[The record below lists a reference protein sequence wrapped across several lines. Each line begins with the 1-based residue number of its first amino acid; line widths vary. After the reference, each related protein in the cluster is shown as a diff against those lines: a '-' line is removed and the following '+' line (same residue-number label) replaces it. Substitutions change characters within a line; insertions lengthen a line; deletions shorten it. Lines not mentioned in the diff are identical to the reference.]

1 MNEEEN
7 AAALGPDRIRDAVV
21 TEIPHLRRYARA
33 LLRDATAADDLVQD
47 CLERALG
54 RLHLFQP
61 GTNLRSWL
69 FAVLHNL
76 FISQRRAAAR
86 RRDEPMADP
95 PSPAVPPVQPVR
107 LEARDMGNALALL
120 PPEQR
125 AVVLLIG
132 LEDMSYREAA
142 DVLGVPIGT
151 VMSRLS
157 RGRERLRQLM
167 EGQATEAAAE
177 PVLRRVK

>member
-7 AAALGPDRIRDAVV
+7 ATPVGPDQIRDAVV

-69 FAVLHNL
+69 F
-76 FISQRRAAAR
+76 
-86 RRDEPMADP
+86 
-95 PSPAVPPVQPVR
+95 
-107 LEARDMGNALALL
+107 
-120 PPEQR
+120 
-125 AVVLLIG
+125 
-132 LEDMSYREAA
+132 
-142 DVLGVPIGT
+142 GVPI
-151 VMSRLS
+151 R
-157 RGRERLRQLM
+157 
-167 EGQATEAAAE
+167 
-177 PVLRRVK
+177 

>member
-7 AAALGPDRIRDAVV
+7 AAPVGPDQIRDAVV

-76 FISQRRAAAR
+76 FISQRRTEAR

-95 PSPAVPPVQPVR
+95 PSPAVAPAQPAR
-107 LEARDMGNALALL
+107 LEARDMGNALAML
-120 PPEQR
+120 PAEQR
-125 AVVLLIG
+125 VVVLLIG

-167 EGQATEAAAE
+167 EAAPMEGSGE
-177 PVLRRVK
+177 PILRRVK

>member
-1 MNEEEN
+1 M
-7 AAALGPDRIRDAVV
+7 GQDPIRVAVV

-33 LLRDATAADDLVQD
+33 LLRDASRADDLVQD

-76 FISQRRAAAR
+76 FISQRRTDAR
-86 RRDEPMADP
+86 RRVEPMADP
-95 PSPAVPPVQPVR
+95 PSPAVEPAQQAR
-107 LEARDMGNALALL
+107 LEARDLGNALAVL
-120 PPEQR
+120 PEEQR
-125 AVVLLIG
+125 VVVLLVG
-132 LEDMSYREAA
+132 LEDLSYREAA

-157 RGRERLRQLM
+157 RGREKLRQLM
-167 EGQATEAAAE
+167 DGTAE

>member
-1 MNEEEN
+1 VNEEEN

-95 PSPAVPPVQPVR
+95 PSPAVPPVQPAR

-167 EGQATEAAAE
+167 EGQAADGAAE